1 MQFLY
6 IALIV
11 LHVLLCLFLI
21 LLILIQNDKGGG
33 LAGAFGGL
41 GGSAAFT
48 GTSTATFLTKLTGG
62 LAVGLFVCLIGL
74 NYFAM
79 RGHEGT
85 QQESELKSAR
95 KGLSS
100 VLPGGGAPAGSP
112 QGGGIPGLG
121 IPTQPANGQ
130 NAPTAPSGAA
140 APAGAD
146 SKGQ

>member
-11 LHVLLCLFLI
+11 LHVIMCLLLIMLI
-21 LLILIQNDKGGG
+21 LVQNDKGGG

-85 QQESELKSAR
+85 VQESELKSAR

-100 VLPGGGAPAGSP
+100 VLPGGGAP
-112 QGGGIPGLG
+112 QGPSAAPGGIPGLG
-121 IPTQPANGQ
+121 LPTEPAKEQ
-130 NAPTAPSGAA
+130 NAPA
-140 APAGAD
+140 APAGNG
-146 SKGQ
+146 KGQ